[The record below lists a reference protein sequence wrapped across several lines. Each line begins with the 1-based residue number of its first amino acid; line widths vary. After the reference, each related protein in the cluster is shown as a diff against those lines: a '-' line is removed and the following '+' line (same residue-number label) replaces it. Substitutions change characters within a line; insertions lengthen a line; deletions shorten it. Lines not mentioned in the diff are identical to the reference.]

1 MQTATPSSPCGSGRG
16 QLPGASERATAADIS
31 VTGDGP
37 ERVKP
42 SARSPFH
49 HLPSAHVIL
58 AADPFP
64 NRTGGTAPT
73 ALRLRPAM
81 TPSLSGQV
89 ILVTGS
95 TRGIGRATAE
105 AAAALGATVAV
116 HGRELAQVEAV
127 CGEMGSESVLPL
139 AADFDD
145 AENAASLV
153 DDVVERCGR
162 IDGLV
167 NNAGGGRPVAF
178 RGLDLESWRATQRV
192 NLEATFAASRA
203 AYKVMRKARSGSI
216 VNMASLAAHG
226 PGGWMGADYA
236 ASKAGMVSLT
246 RSLALEAARFGV
258 RCNAVS
264 PGFIETDMTTE
275 LSEDQRQRLPVP
287 LGRLGTPAE
296 VAACVTFLLSPL
308 SSYITGQVIHV
319 NGGLSMYG

>member
-1 MQTATPSSPCGSGRG
+1 
-16 QLPGASERATAADIS
+16 
-31 VTGDGP
+31 
-37 ERVKP
+37 
-42 SARSPFH
+42 
-49 HLPSAHVIL
+49 
-58 AADPFP
+58 
-64 NRTGGTAPT
+64 
-73 ALRLRPAM
+73 M

-105 AAAALGATVAV
+105 AAAALGAAVAV
-116 HGRELAQVEAV
+116 HGRDLAQVEAA
-127 CGEMGSESVLPL
+127 CGEIGSDNVFPL

-145 AENAASLV
+145 PENAAALV
-153 DDVVERCGR
+153 EHVIERRGR

-203 AYKVMRKARSGSI
+203 AYKVMRKSGGGSI

-275 LSEDQRQRLPVP
+275 LGDDQRQRLRVP

-296 VAACVTFLLSPL
+296 VAAAAVFLLSPA
-308 SSYITGQVIHV
+308 SSYVTGQVIHV

>member
-1 MQTATPSSPCGSGRG
+1 MTVS
-16 QLPGASERATAADIS
+16 LPGTLEGL
-31 VTGDGP
+31 V
-37 ERVKP
+37 V
-42 SARSPFH
+42 
-49 HLPSAHVIL
+49 
-58 AADPFP
+58 
-64 NRTGGTAPT
+64 
-73 ALRLRPAM
+73 
-81 TPSLSGQV
+81 
-89 ILVTGS
+89 LVTGS

-116 HGRELAQVEAV
+116 HGREIAQVEAA
-127 CGEMGSESVLPL
+127 CDELGSENAFPL

-145 AENAASLV
+145 PENAAALV
-153 DDVVERCGR
+153 ERVVERCGR

-178 RGLDLESWRATQRV
+178 RGLDLDSWRATQRV

-203 AYKVMRKARSGSI
+203 AYQVMRKARSGSI

-296 VAACVTFLLSPL
+296 VAACVAFLLSPA
-308 SSYITGQVIHV
+308 SSYVTGQVIHV